1 MSDQPEVFT
10 LHVNDKVSTP
20 NGPGIIQGR
29 MVKDGQTLIIIAHSP
44 HDPEVSDEVKHDLIR
59 DVWIRR
65 FYTLDQ
71 IKPFT
76 ARPVVYGRRMLA
88 IGRTIQH

>member
-44 HDPEVSDEVKHDLIR
+44 HDPDVSSEVKRDVIR

-76 ARPVVYGRRMLA
+76 TRPVATSRSMLA